1 MMMGDTTNCASRQ
14 RTTVQET
21 SKIKSAIAQETS
33 SKSPRG
39 FPLRYLA
46 TALSITNGE
55 TKGQSSPP
63 FSTKVASRL
72 LKCHKSQKR
81 ASRLFKKSARDV
93 SEKRIRTKRLVAKI
107 IFQDNVVRRDARG
120 HFWRETNK

>member
-1 MMMGDTTNCASRQ
+1 MMGDTTNCASRQ

-21 SKIKSAIAQETS
+21 SKIKSAIAQGT

-39 FPLRYLA
+39 FPLRYFA
-46 TALSITNGE
+46 TAPSITNDE

-120 HFWRETNK
+120 RGHFWKETNK